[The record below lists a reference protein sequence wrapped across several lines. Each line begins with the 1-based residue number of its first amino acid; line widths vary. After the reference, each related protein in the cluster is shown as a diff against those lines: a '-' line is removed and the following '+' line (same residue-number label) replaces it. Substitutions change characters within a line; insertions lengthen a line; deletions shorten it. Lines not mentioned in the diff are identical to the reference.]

1 MQKFDFD
8 QLAESEPSKTG
19 PRSQDVESSGFTL
32 EAQGL
37 TKQYRLYRRPVDRL
51 KSLLMPSGNTG
62 EVVTALEDVSF
73 QVSRGQNIGIMGDN
87 GAGKS
92 TLLKILA
99 GVLTP
104 TRGTMA
110 IHGRVM
116 SILEL
121 GIGFHPEFTGRG
133 NIFFYGDLLGFGR
146 DFLNEKVDEII
157 DFSELGDFIDRPV
170 KTYSSGMSVR
180 LAFSVVTAFEPE
192 ILILD
197 EVLAVGDIHFQRK
210 SLSRILNFREK
221 GVTILF
227 CSHDTYHIR
236 MLCDRALWLKEGR
249 VACWDDTEK
258 VVAEYES
265 YQLAKEKREH
275 KENRVSSVQPVRID
289 SVKLLNSKPLR
300 RGDEMVFE
308 IVTRARNNDLAYNVT
323 LSIKLKEGRGVY
335 VTGTHLSGL
344 SSLKGSRQI
353 LVRFP
358 DISLMAGVFY
368 AHARVWD
375 KEGFILYHEKTTMFF
390 DVKKDT
396 MELGICY
403 LPNSWEVR

>member
-1 MQKFDFD
+1 MQRFDFD
-8 QLAESEPSKTG
+8 QLAKSELSKTSPQSQDIEPS
-19 PRSQDVESSGFTL
+19 RFTL

-51 KSLLMPSGNTG
+51 KSLLMPSNNTG
-62 EVVTALEDVSF
+62 EVITALEDVSF
-73 QVSRGQNIGIMGDN
+73 QVSRGQNIGIVGDN

-104 TRGTMA
+104 TRGIMA
-110 IHGRVM
+110 VNGRVM

-121 GIGFHPEFTGRG
+121 GVGFHPEFTGRG
-133 NIFFYGDLLGFGR
+133 NIFFYGDLLGFSR
-146 DFLNEKVDEII
+146 DFLNKKVDEII

-192 ILILD
+192 VLILD

-249 VACWDDTEK
+249 VACWGDTEK
-258 VVAEYES
+258 VVSEYES
-265 YQLAKEKREH
+265 YQLAKEKQEH
-275 KENRVSSVQPVRID
+275 KENQVSSVQPVR
-289 SVKLLNSKPLR
+289 VKSIELLNSQPLR
-300 RGDEMVFE
+300 RGDDMVFE
-308 IVTRARNNDLAYNVT
+308 IVTWTRNNDLAYNVT

-335 VTGTHLSGL
+335 GTGTHLSGL
-344 SSLKGSRQI
+344 STLKGPRRI
-353 LVRFP
+353 CIRFP
-358 DISLMAGVFY
+358 DVSLMAGVFY

-375 KEGFILYHEKTTMFF
+375 KEGLILYHQKTTMFF
-390 DVKKDT
+390 DVKKDGK
-396 MELGICY
+396 ELGICY
-403 LPNSWEVR
+403 LPNSWEVT

>member
-1 MQKFDFD
+1 MQRFDFD
-8 QLAESEPSKTG
+8 QFPKSEPNKTSPQYQG
-19 PRSQDVESSGFTL
+19 AGSSRFTL
-32 EAQGL
+32 EANGL
-37 TKQYRLYRRPVDRL
+37 TKQYRLYRRPVHRL
-51 KSLLMPSGNTG
+51 KSLLMPSSNTG
-62 EVVTALEDVSF
+62 EVITALEDVSF
-73 QVSRGQNIGIMGDN
+73 QVSRGQHVGIMGDN

-110 IHGRVM
+110 VYGRVM

-133 NIFFYGDLLGFGR
+133 NIFFYGDLLGFSR
-146 DFLNEKVDEII
+146 DFLNKKVDEII

-210 SLSRILNFREK
+210 SLSRILNFRKK

-249 VACWDDTEK
+249 VACWDNTEK
-258 VVAEYES
+258 VVSEYES
-265 YQLAKEKREH
+265 YQLAKEKYEH
-275 KENRVSSVQPVRID
+275 EENQVSSVQPVRVK
-289 SVKLLNSKPLR
+289 SVELLNPQPLR
-300 RGDEMVFE
+300 RGDDMVFE
-308 IVTRARNNDLAYNVT
+308 IVTWTRNDDLAYNVT

-335 VTGTHLSGL
+335 ITGTHLSGL
-344 SSLKGSRQI
+344 SALKGSRRI
-353 LVRFP
+353 CIRFP
-358 DISLMAGVFY
+358 DVSLMTGVFY

-375 KEGFILYHEKTTMFF
+375 KEGFILYHEKKTMFF

-396 MELGICY
+396 KELGICY